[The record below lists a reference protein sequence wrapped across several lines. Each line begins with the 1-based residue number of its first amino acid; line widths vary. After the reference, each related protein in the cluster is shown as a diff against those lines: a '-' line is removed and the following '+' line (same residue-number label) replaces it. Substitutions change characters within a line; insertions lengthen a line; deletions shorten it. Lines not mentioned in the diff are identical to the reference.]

1 MDLIVESKRKL
12 RALNLYRVS
21 TERQGADDDIPVQKS
36 ECRRYAEANG
46 WEVVEEITEKISGYN
61 TPIEDRDSLY
71 RIKDMA
77 VNGEIDLVVAYMS
90 DRIGRQTELAGYIQG
105 LAMLGVKV
113 YTVKE
118 GLIGGLEHNDTLMTY
133 IKFWMAEGE
142 SKKTSTR
149 VKDTM
154 KKLNED
160 GYFMGGSV
168 PYGYTLED
176 TGIKLNSKKAKTL
189 SKIVPLEEE
198 AVVVKL
204 IFQLILEKGWGAS
217 RIAKH
222 LNDLG
227 YTNKGKVFRHNTIS
241 RMLRNPTY
249 MGYKRY
255 SVTEKMSGRTKKRVY
270 KKKDEWQ
277 VQPFN
282 ADLQLVDEDSFYKVQ
297 EILDSRVP
305 SMKPDPSKANYP
317 TKSVVLLSGLVKCG
331 ICGGNLRTCHSN
343 KTYKRKTDGGITKSK
358 VFRYSCNNAR
368 NYKDHG
374 KNNWGTK
381 KVDEIVEQQV
391 IDTLSQIDLDKLE
404 QGIDSFQQSNIKEKE
419 QELTNLTK
427 LIQKKTTAQE
437 NANKE
442 LELFMM
448 GESDFTKEQLVTLLN
463 KLSKELMELQK
474 KRKDV
479 EEELNASE
487 YTLNDIVS
495 FKERFKDWGDIY
507 KASDLDT
514 KKMMIASVVKEVVLH
529 VDKIV
534 IHFKIGI
541 QEALNKSVN
550 ASATADGTVISGMYK
565 DGEVWKSEHET
576 NHGTTHGTN
585 QGSVNGST
593 YENGQDMAVGDNL
606 GVCSLSH
613 THRYSCINTPM
624 NISQN
629 ITDLL
634 MSMGNRYRAVE
645 FIVEVDRTK

>member
-1 MDLIVESKRKL
+1 MALIMEEPRKL

-36 ECRRYAEANG
+36 ECRRYAELNG
-46 WEVVEEITEKISGYN
+46 WEVVEEITEKLSGYN

-71 RIKDMA
+71 RIKDLA
-77 VNGEIDLVVAYMS
+77 VNGEIDVVVAYMS

-149 VKDTM
+149 VKDSM
-154 KKLNED
+154 RKLHED
-160 GYFMGGSV
+160 GYFVGGSV

-189 SKIVPLEEE
+189 NKVVIFEEE
-198 AVVVKL
+198 AIVVKL
-204 IFQLILEKGWGAS
+204 IFQLVLEKGYGAS
-217 RIAKH
+217 RIAQH

-241 RMLRNPTY
+241 RMLRNPIY
-249 MGYKRY
+249 MGYRRY
-255 SVTEKMSGRTKKRVY
+255 NVTEKMSGRTKKRVH
-270 KKKDEWQ
+270 KSKDDWK

-282 ADLQLVDEDSFYKVQ
+282 SELQIVSEESFHRVQ
-297 EILDSRVP
+297 EIIDSRDV
-305 SMKPDPSKANYP
+305 SGGRYDSATFP
-317 TKSVVLLSGLVKCG
+317 TKSVVLLSGMVKCG
-331 ICGGNLRTCHSN
+331 TCGHNLKTGHSL
-343 KTYKRKTDGGITKSK
+343 KTYKRKTDGGVTKSK
-358 VFRYSCNNAR
+358 VFRYECHHAR
-368 NYKDHG
+368 NLSEHG
-374 KNNWGTK
+374 KSTWGTR
-381 KVDEIVEQQV
+381 KVDEVVEQQV
-391 IDTLSQIDLDKLE
+391 INTLGQIDLDKLE
-404 QGIDSFQQSNIKEKE
+404 QGINSYQQNNIKEKE
-419 QELTNLTK
+419 LELTSITK
-427 LIQKKTTAQE
+427 LIQKKTLAQE

-448 GESDFTKEQLVTLLN
+448 GESDFTKEQLVTLMN

-474 KRKDV
+474 KRKEL
-479 EEELNASE
+479 EEALNESE

-507 KASDLDT
+507 QASDLDT
-514 KKMMIASVVKEVVLH
+514 KKMMIASVIKEVVLY

-541 QEALNKSVN
+541 QEALDRSLNT
-550 ASATADGTVISGMYK
+550 SATADGSVVGGMHK
-565 DGEVWKSEHET
+565 DDGLWVSEY
-576 NHGTTHGTN
+576 GTKKEN
-585 QGSVNGST
+585 VPEGSQN
-593 YENGQDMAVGDNL
+593 MAVGDNL
-606 GVCSLSH
+606 GVSSMPHTYSH
-613 THRYSCINTPM
+613 WSINTPL
-624 NISQN
+624 NKPATKSQN

-634 MSMGNRYRAVE
+634 LSMGNKHRAVE
-645 FIVEVDRTK
+645 FIVEVDR